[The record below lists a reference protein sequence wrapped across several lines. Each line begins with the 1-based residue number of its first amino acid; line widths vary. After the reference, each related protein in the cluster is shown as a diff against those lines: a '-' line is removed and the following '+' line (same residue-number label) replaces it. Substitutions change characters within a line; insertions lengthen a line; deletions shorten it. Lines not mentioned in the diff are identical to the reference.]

1 MRNNFLNLNMETTT
15 TIKEEL
21 KQLIDL
27 EKDPELLISIK
38 DLLTRKSDDEIREKL
53 ISRAYKAIE
62 DIKAGRV
69 YNTEEV
75 IQRTNYLVGK

>member
-69 YNTEEV
+69 YKTEEV